1 MICDYLKERKMYLIV
16 NIFLLFKDQETVNS
30 KCLETT
36 RI

>member
-1 MICDYLKERKMYLIV
+1 MICDYLKEKENVTV
-16 NIFLLFKDQETVNS
+16 NIFLLFKDQETNS